1 MVIPRRQGFL
11 YGASEDCLFP
21 VNSKRSGGIRQ
32 IRRDDDVALLFV
44 PAVGTVVGDDGGVG
58 EVGETDR
65 GDDLEFLRGA
75 EDVALPG
82 LGHGAALDDGLADVG
97 GGEAA
102 VRIGTVGAHEAFG
115 EVVGAEFFAGG
126 AADDGF
132 GGGADLT
139 ADEVDAEAASGQ
151 LESVGDGVGDIDGTV
166 LGDEGDH
173 GGGGGA
179 GVDVDEVIGHDQ
191 GRRVSGDPVFFFD
204 IDGLSVGDAL
214 FMKAGPAVDGHGAAE
229 DTDQLLFFVQV
240 LEVAADGGFRGLQ
253 ERDEFCEC
261 DAAPG
266 VEELQDLG
274 LALFSEHVDLP
285 FVSYRKIRRLLYQSF
300 RLP

>member
-1 MVIPRRQGFL
+1 MTNASKKQNIILIATLAVVFAALVTLAALTSSANRR
-11 YGASEDCLFP
+11 AKAAADA
-21 VNSKRSGGIRQ
+21 RSPLPENRI
-32 IRRDDDVALLFV
+32 
-44 PAVGTVVGDDGGVG
+44 G
-58 EVGETDR
+58 EQVDES
-65 GDDLEFLRGA
+65 
-75 EDVALPG
+75 
-82 LGHGAALDDGLADVG
+82 AALDDGLADVG

-179 GVDVDEVIGHDQ
+179 AGGAVVLLRDRAQ
-191 GRRVSGDPVFFFD
+191 SGR
-204 IDGLSVGDAL
+204 A
-214 FMKAGPAVDGHGAAE
+214 
-229 DTDQLLFFVQV
+229 
-240 LEVAADGGFRGLQ
+240 
-253 ERDEFCEC
+253 
-261 DAAPG
+261 
-266 VEELQDLG
+266 
-274 LALFSEHVDLP
+274 
-285 FVSYRKIRRLLYQSF
+285 
-300 RLP
+300 